1 MGNNERSNAQG
12 EGDYEA
18 ARRYRKE
25 VKDFVD
31 KADIDKAAQEAAPK
45 SPDEQREMD
54 QAERIGKAHSKTG
67 REGDRAASEGIPS
80 GDDMSLKPE
89 QKSTKQ

>member
-1 MGNNERSNAQG
+1 MGQTDKPNIQG

-31 KADIDKAAQEAAPK
+31 KADIDKAAHEAAPH

-54 QAERIGKAHSKTG
+54 EAERTGRAHSKAG
-67 REGDRAASEGIPS
+67 KER
-80 GDDMSLKPE
+80 DMNLKPE
-89 QKSTKQ
+89 AKTTKQ

>member
-1 MGNNERSNAQG
+1 MGNTEKPDVQG

-25 VKDFVD
+25 VKDYVD
-31 KADIDKAAQEAAPK
+31 SADIDKAAHDAAPR

-54 QAERIGKAHSKTG
+54 EAERAGRSHSKAG
-67 REGDRAASEGIPS
+67 KER
-80 GDDMSLKPE
+80 DMPLTPE
-89 QKSTKQ
+89 AQKTTKQ

>member
-1 MGNNERSNAQG
+1 MSDEKPNIQG

-25 VKDFVD
+25 VKGFVD
-31 KADIDKAAQEAAPK
+31 TANIDKAAHEAAPR

-54 QAERIGKAHSKTG
+54 EAERAGRSHSKAG
-67 REGDRAASEGIPS
+67 KER
-80 GDDMSLKPE
+80 DMNLKPE
-89 QKSTKQ
+89 KKKTRQ

>member
-1 MGNNERSNAQG
+1 MAQNDKPNIQG

-31 KADIDKAAQEAAPK
+31 KADIDKAAHEAAPR

-54 QAERIGKAHSKTG
+54 EAERTGRSHSKAG
-67 REGDRAASEGIPS
+67 KER
-80 GDDMSLKPE
+80 DMNLKPE
-89 QKSTKQ
+89 SKATKQ

>member
-1 MGNNERSNAQG
+1 MGNNERPNVQG

-18 ARRYRKE
+18 ARRYREE

-31 KADIDKAAQEAAPK
+31 KADIDKAAHEAAPK
-45 SPDEQREMD
+45 SPDERREMEE
-54 QAERIGKAHSKTG
+54 AERVGKSRSKG
-67 REGDRAASEGIPS
+67 GQER
-80 GDDMSLKPE
+80 DMNLKPE